1 MPDNKPLPN
10 IPSPE
15 LLAQLRD
22 QEGFRAS
29 PYLDTQGVVTIGYGT
44 NLEAHP
50 GYLNL
55 PDVEGMVRRGLCGRL
70 LLNELTGY
78 TWSRERAEA
87 AMLDEVVQCREALY
101 VRCPQFVRLVEA
113 AELPRAEVLLNMAYN
128 MGVSGLLKFKN
139 TLALIDGALDGH
151 NSWAAVESGL
161 KSSLWWRQTGRR
173 ARALGRQMRTGVYA

>member
-1 MPDNKPLPN
+1 MPDNTPRPN

-15 LLAQLRD
+15 LLAQLMD
-22 QEGFRAS
+22 QEGFRAR
-29 PYLDTQGVVTIGYGT
+29 PYLDTVGVVTIGYGT

-50 GYLNL
+50 EYLNL
-55 PDVEGMVRRGLCGRL
+55 PDVEGMVRRGLRGRL

-78 TWSRERAEA
+78 AWDRGRAEA

-113 AELPRAEVLLNMAYN
+113 GELPRAEVLLNMAYN
-128 MGVSGLLKFKN
+128 LGVAGLLKFKN
-139 TLALIDGALDGH
+139 TLALVDGALDGR
-151 NSWAAVESGL
+151 NTWADVESGL

-173 ARALGRQMRTGVYA
+173 ARALGRQMRLGMYA

>member
-50 GYLNL
+50 EYLNL
-55 PDVEGMVRRGLCGRL
+55 PDVGGVVRRGLRGRL

-87 AMLDEVVQCREALY
+87 AM
-101 VRCPQFVRLVEA
+101 P
-113 AELPRAEVLLNMAYN
+113 
-128 MGVSGLLKFKN
+128 
-139 TLALIDGALDGH
+139 
-151 NSWAAVESGL
+151 
-161 KSSLWWRQTGRR
+161 
-173 ARALGRQMRTGVYA
+173 

>member
-50 GYLNL
+50 EYLNL
-55 PDVEGMVRRGLCGRL
+55 PDVEGMVRRGL
-70 LLNELTGY
+70 LLNELTGR

-113 AELPRAEVLLNMAYN
+113 GELPRAEVLLNMAYN

-139 TLALIDGALDGH
+139 TLSLIDGALDGR